1 VALRLQNACKSA
13 VQRTSLTGENENPN
27 WKHGPHERKRTD
39 EYLTV
44 SNLSAYLSVI
54 TVTGRGLSDGLNSFA
69 SRTLSTQPLLLLHD
83 LKLVAHHSPRSSKLP
98 SKISSSCTI
107 EIQGYS
113 WNISAAL
120 VSSSSGIRPGDTAPV
135 GIAFR
140 SQYTGSVEFQRGH
153 RSGLLAIFRR
163 VSKTG
168 IVALQ

>member
-1 VALRLQNACKSA
+1 
-13 VQRTSLTGENENPN
+13 LTGENENPN
-27 WKHGPHERKRTD
+27 WKDGPRERKRTD

-54 TVTGRGLSDGLNSFA
+54 TSLAKDGLNSFA
-69 SRTLSTQPLLLLHD
+69 SRTSSTQLVLLLHD
-83 LKLVAHHSPRSSKLP
+83 LKPVAHHSLRSTKYS
-98 SKISSSCTI
+98 SRIYSSCTI
-107 EIQGYS
+107 KIQGHS

-120 VSSSSGIRPGDTAPV
+120 APPSSSIRPGETAPV

-153 RSGLLAIFRR
+153 RSALLAIFRR